1 MTNESKSKNEQVS
14 TNPGAEK
21 EKVKETPGQRINT
34 EGTDELGNVRQSI
47 PELVTI
53 QTIVNSP

>member
-14 TNPGAEK
+14 TNPGVEK

-34 EGTDELGNVRQSI
+34 EGTDELGNVR
-47 PELVTI
+47 
-53 QTIVNSP
+53 